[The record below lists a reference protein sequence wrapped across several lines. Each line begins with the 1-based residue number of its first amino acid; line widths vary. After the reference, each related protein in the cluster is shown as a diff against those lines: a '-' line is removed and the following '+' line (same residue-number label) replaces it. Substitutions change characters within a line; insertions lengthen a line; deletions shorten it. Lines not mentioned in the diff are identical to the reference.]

1 MKGRGLRQL
10 ATEVDDLAQ
19 SLIKDKKL
27 KNSLWRLF
35 LIELEEDAR
44 VLTERKLSYLSNT
57 TYEGLAQFDWFY
69 VVEEMLRY
77 QPLLTDVLLAVSTS
91 RKNIQSNDHYNSIS
105 KELGLIYGILMKRC
119 YKDLSRIQRV
129 MAMALAD
136 EKVHQKASSVT
147 ELFVVALFRFQTFS
161 LNQLILV

>member
-69 VVEEMLRY
+69 VLEEMLRY
-77 QPLLTDVLLAVSTS
+77 QPLLTDVLLAVS
-91 RKNIQSNDHYNSIS
+91 IF
-105 KELGLIYGILMKRC
+105 
-119 YKDLSRIQRV
+119 RV
-129 MAMALAD
+129 MTTISAFP
-136 EKVHQKASSVT
+136 KNWV
-147 ELFVVALFRFQTFS
+147 LFMEF
-161 LNQLILV
+161 

>member
-1 MKGRGLRQL
+1 
-10 ATEVDDLAQ
+10 
-19 SLIKDKKL
+19 
-27 KNSLWRLF
+27 
-35 LIELEEDAR
+35 
-44 VLTERKLSYLSNT
+44 
-57 TYEGLAQFDWFY
+57 
-69 VVEEMLRY
+69 
-77 QPLLTDVLLAVSTS
+77 
-91 RKNIQSNDHYNSIS
+91 
-105 KELGLIYGILMKRC
+105 MKRR

>member
-1 MKGRGLRQL
+1 MIKKVRILLWKAVDWLRQL
-10 ATEVDDLAQ
+10 ATEDDDLAQ

-35 LIELEEDAR
+35 LIGDAR

-57 TYEGLAQFDWFY
+57 TYEGLAQFDWSY
-69 VVEEMLRY
+69 VGEEMLRY

-105 KELGLIYGILMKRC
+105 KELGLIYGILMKRR
-119 YKDLSRIQRV
+119 YKD
-129 MAMALAD
+129 
-136 EKVHQKASSVT
+136 E
-147 ELFVVALFRFQTFS
+147 
-161 LNQLILV
+161 